1 LITFPPASLKVK
13 VRQPLARITTLSP
26 LSVYTHT
33 YPQLTSALYNPK
45 KSPIPIAITPITPAR
60 TCVAAPV
67 KATGG
72 PDVVTVALTL
82 TDEEGATVMAEEV
95 EDVAVVAGTAA
106 AVAGTAAMEL
116 EALVALGMGRVTP
129 AEAQSWAANASVSV
143 GLLVWM

>member
-26 LSVYTHT
+26 LSIYTHT
-33 YPQLTSALYNPK
+33 YPQLTSALYNPT

-82 TDEEGATVMAEEV
+82 TDEEGATVMEEEVEEVEEV
-95 EDVAVVAGTAA
+95 EDVAV
-106 AVAGTAAMEL
+106 VAGTAAMEL

>member
-33 YPQLTSALYNPK
+33 YPQLTSALYNPT

-82 TDEEGATVMAEEV
+82 TDEEGATVMEEEV
-95 EDVAVVAGTAA
+95 EDVAV
-106 AVAGTAAMEL
+106 VAGTAAMEL